1 MPIDECPVCFNKYN
15 SDANKPILLDC
26 GDTMCLKC
34 IDYYKESLQKDSFE
48 CPNCCKKNAKSTNIM
63 NKAVP
68 LNNSNETT
76 TNTSAPSADGFF
88 EVTIR
93 TKNGDE
99 FLIAVKKEYTIRK
112 LKEEIKRV
120 KNIEPTDYEFAF
132 KKPLLDMNKT
142 LEQYNITGPVTIIQ
156 TSNVE
161 GGCFK

>member
-1 MPIDECPVCFNKYN
+1 MPVDECPVCFNKYN
-15 SDANKPILLDC
+15 SDENKPILLDC

-34 IDYYKESLQKDSFE
+34 IKYYKESLRKDTFE
-48 CPNCCKKNAKSTNIM
+48 CANCCKKDAKSTNIM

-76 TNTSAPSADGFF
+76 TSNSTASADGFF

-99 FLIAVKKEYTIRK
+99 FFIAVKKEYTLK
-112 LKEEIKRV
+112 ELKEEIKKV
-120 KNIEPTDYEFAF
+120 KNIEPSEYEFAF

-142 LEQYNITGPVTIIQ
+142 LEQYGITGPVTIIQ

-161 GGCFK
+161 GGRFK

>member
-15 SDANKPILLDC
+15 SQDNKPILLDC

-34 IDYYKESLQKDSFE
+34 INYYKEALLKESFE
-48 CPNCCKKNAKSTNIM
+48 CPNCCTKNAKSTNIM

-76 TNTSAPSADGFF
+76 NSTSESSADGFF

-93 TKNGDE
+93 TKNSDE
-99 FLIAVKKEYTIRK
+99 FLIPVKKEYTIKK

-120 KNIEPTDYEFAF
+120 KNMDPLEYELAF
-132 KKPLLDMNKT
+132 KKPLLDLNKT

-156 TSNVE
+156 TSNVK
-161 GGCFK
+161 GGCF

>member
-1 MPIDECPVCFNKYN
+1 M
-15 SDANKPILLDC
+15 
-26 GDTMCLKC
+26 
-34 IDYYKESLQKDSFE
+34 
-48 CPNCCKKNAKSTNIM
+48 
-63 NKAVP
+63 
-68 LNNSNETT
+68 
-76 TNTSAPSADGFF
+76 
-88 EVTIR
+88 TIR

-120 KNIEPTDYEFAF
+120 KNIEPTTYEFAF

>member
-1 MPIDECPVCFNKYN
+1 MPVDECPVCFNKYN
-15 SDANKPILLDC
+15 SDENKPILLDC

-34 IDYYKESLQKDSFE
+34 INYYKESLQKDTFE
-48 CPNCCKKNAKSTNIM
+48 CANCCKKDAKSTNIM

-76 TNTSAPSADGFF
+76 TSNSTASADGFF

-99 FLIAVKKEYTIRK
+99 FFIAVKKEYTIKK
-112 LKEEIKRV
+112 LKEEIKKV
-120 KNIEPTDYEFAF
+120 KNIEPSEYEFAF

-142 LEQYNITGPVTIIQ
+142 LEQYGITGPVTIIQ

-161 GGCFK
+161 GGRFK